1 MSGLAAHFFLGQ
13 FMSLIGR
20 ITEVIEP
27 VVEHAGYE
35 LVHLELLGNR
45 RNAVLRVYIDK
56 PGGVTVDD
64 CASVSHWVS
73 VVLDVEDPIP
83 HSYTLEVSS
92 PGVERGL
99 YKRSDYRRFAGQPVK
114 IEMWEPRDGRRRFT
128 GELLGL
134 GDDDLVTVRERE
146 LKKDVAVPY
155 DQIKK
160 AHLIFDWKKV

>member
-1 MSGLAAHFFLGQ
+1 
-13 FMSLIGR
+13 MSLIGR

-27 VVEHAGYE
+27 VVQYAGCE
-35 LVHLELLGNR
+35 LVHAELLGNR

-56 PGGVTVDD
+56 PGGVTLDD
-64 CASVSHWVS
+64 CTLVSGRLS

-99 YKRSDYRRFAGQPVK
+99 YKKSDYQRFTGQAVK
-114 IEMWEPRDGRRRFT
+114 IELWEPIEGRRRFS

-134 GDDDLVTVRERE
+134 AEDDLVTVRDRE
-146 LKKDVAVPY
+146 LKKEVAVAY
-155 DQIKK
+155 DKIKQ
-160 AHLIFDWKKV
+160 AHLIFEWRKV